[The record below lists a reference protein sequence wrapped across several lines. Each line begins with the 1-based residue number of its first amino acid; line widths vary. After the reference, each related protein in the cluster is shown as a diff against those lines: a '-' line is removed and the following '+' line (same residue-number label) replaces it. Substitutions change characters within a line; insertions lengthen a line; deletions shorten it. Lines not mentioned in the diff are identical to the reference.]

1 MSSPLSRLSVVIVTY
16 NSSAVLADA
25 LASIPSGVETIV
37 VDNASEDTSLTIARN
52 AGAVCI
58 ANDSNMGFCK
68 ASNIG
73 ARASRRE
80 YILFLNPDAVIK
92 ENAIEILLATA
103 ECYPDSAMIGPRL
116 LDQNRKAV
124 WRYKSRLHPVDK
136 NARTPVEPEFTCC
149 VPLLTGAAL
158 LCRRKAFEEVG
169 GFDENIFLYH
179 EDDDLCLRLTQK
191 GWSLIYE
198 PAAEVH
204 HAFGK
209 SSGSSIELTR
219 FKASAHARSY
229 AYVSE
234 KHGLPYRPMQER
246 RKAIKRLA
254 LSLLKF
260 DLSRQAAA
268 FGRLDGISE
277 LARSKQELL
286 SAKIKQNGEI
296 ARDPKTLKAWFAHK
310 LFGRPESSLGIIKRL
325 FAENVRNHILGYTVA
340 FICMGLVAATTGAS
354 AWIMKDVINRIFV
367 NREAG
372 MVMIIAAAV
381 MAIYTIKG
389 FSTYGQQLILQ
400 QIGNNI
406 VATLQKRV
414 FAHLLRQPL
423 SFYEKQAIGDLTT
436 VMSYHAQG
444 ARVVIDLIIQSLGR
458 DLLSVIALTTVMVLQ
473 DPLMSVVMLIIMP
486 LAVMGVGGLVKRVK
500 QIMRLEMQ
508 SIAEIVNAMQ
518 ETAVGIRIVKSFNLE
533 DRMKAR
539 MAKAVEQVE
548 DRANKITR
556 MNAMTSPLMESL
568 GGFAVAA
575 VIMYGGWSVIAK
587 GTDPGSFFAFITA
600 LLLAYEP
607 AKRLARL
614 NVQLSSNMVLVEGLY
629 GLLDA
634 KPAITEAPG
643 AKQLEIREGGRIEFN
658 EVVFAY
664 GKAPALKGISL
675 EARAGSVTALVG
687 PSGAGKTTIF
697 GLIERFFDP
706 QEGSVTIDGQDLHD
720 VTFES
725 LRSKLSLVTQETF
738 LFAGTVR
745 ENIAYGRIGAT
756 DEEIAEAAR
765 MANADEFIQ
774 SLPEK
779 YESQVGEGGGRLSGG
794 QRQRIAIARAMLRD
808 APILLMDEPT
818 SALDAQAEAKV
829 QEALDRLMEGRT
841 TIVIAH
847 RLSTVRNAD
856 KIYVLDKGETV
867 QSGTHDELLAEGG
880 LYATLYSLQF
890 RDAKPKLAAVG
901 AK

>member
-1 MSSPLSRLSVVIVTY
+1 MTQPLSRISVVIVTY
-16 NSSAVLADA
+16 NSAAVLVDA
-25 LASIPSGVETIV
+25 LSSIPTGVEIIV
-37 VDNASEDTSLTIARN
+37 VDNASRDNTLEIARN
-52 AGAVCI
+52 AGAKCI
-58 ANDSNMGFCK
+58 VNDSNLGFCK

-73 ARASRRE
+73 ARASKRE
-80 YILFLNPDAVIK
+80 YILFLNPDTVIK
-92 ENAIEILLATA
+92 DNAIDILLAA
-103 ECYPDSAMIGPRL
+103 ADRYPDSAMIGPRL
-116 LDQNRKAV
+116 LDQNGKSV
-124 WRYKSRLHPVDK
+124 WRYKSRLHPLDK
-136 NARTPVEPEFTCC
+136 TARPPVEPEFTCC
-149 VPLLTGAAL
+149 VPLLSGAAI
-158 LCRRKAFEEVG
+158 LCRRKAFEDVG
-169 GFDENIFLYH
+169 GFDENIFMYH
-179 EDDDLCLRLTQK
+179 DDDDLSLRLTQK

-198 PAAEVH
+198 PAAKVY
-204 HAFGK
+204 HAFGG
-209 SSGSSIELTR
+209 SSGSSRELTR
-219 FKASAHARSY
+219 FKASAHMRSY
-229 AYVSE
+229 AYVSK
-234 KHGLPYRPMQER
+234 KHGIAYSPMRER

-254 LSLLKF
+254 LAVVKL
-260 DLSRQAAA
+260 DRSRQAAA
-268 FGRLDGISE
+268 FGRLDGLSE
-277 LARSKQELL
+277 LARSIPDQLN
-286 SAKIKQNGEI
+286 AQIDADDEI
-296 ARDPKTLKAWFAHK
+296 ASDPKTLRAWIAHK
-310 LFGRPESSLGIIKRL
+310 LFGRPESSLAIIRRL
-325 FAENVRNHILGYTVA
+325 FAENVRNHIPGYTAA
-340 FICMGLVAATTGAS
+340 FICMGFVAATTGAS

-372 MVMIIAAAV
+372 MVAVIAGAV
-381 MAIYTIKG
+381 VAIYTIKG
-389 FSTYGQQLILQ
+389 FSTYGQQLLLQ
-400 QIGNNI
+400 RIGNNI

-423 SFYEKQAIGDLTT
+423 SFFDTRAIGELTT

-444 ARVVIDLIIQSLGR
+444 ARAVIDLVIQSLGR
-458 DLLSVIALTTVMVLQ
+458 DLLSVIALTAVMVLQ
-473 DPLMSVVMLIIMP
+473 DPLMSAVMLIIMP
-486 LAVMGVGGLVKRVK
+486 LAVLGVARLIKRVK
-500 QIMRLEMQ
+500 NIMRLEMQ

-548 DRANKITR
+548 ERANKITR

-575 VIMYGGWSVIAK
+575 VILYGGWSVIAK

-614 NVQLSSNMVLVEGLY
+614 NVQLSTNMVLVEGLY
-629 GLLDA
+629 SLLDS
-634 KPAITEAPG
+634 KPAITEAPD
-643 AKQLEIREGGRIEFN
+643 AKQLEIREGGRIEFK

-706 QEGSVTIDGQDLHD
+706 QQGSVTIDGQDLRE

-725 LRSKLSLVTQETF
+725 LRSRLSLVTQETF

-745 ENIAYGRIGAT
+745 ENIAYGRPGAT
-756 DEEIAEAAR
+756 DEEIEEAAR

-774 SLPEK
+774 DLPEK

-856 KIYVLDKGETV
+856 MIYVLDKGETI

-890 RDAKPKLAAVG
+890 RDAKPRLAAVG

>member
-1 MSSPLSRLSVVIVTY
+1 MRPGTVSVILVTH
-16 NSSAVLADA
+16 NSAEVLGDA
-25 LASIPSGVETIV
+25 LASLPEGVEVIV
-37 VDNASEDTSLTIARN
+37 VDNASKDNSLEIARA
-52 AGAVCI
+52 AGARCV
-58 ANDSNMGFCK
+58 ANANNLGFSK
-68 ASNIG
+68 ANNIG
-73 ARASRRE
+73 ARTAHGE
-80 YILFLNPDAVIK
+80 FLLLLNPDAQLDPG
-92 ENAIEILLATA
+92 ALDTMLATA
-103 ECYPDSAMIGPRL
+103 EQYPDAAIVGPKL
-116 LDQNRKAV
+116 LDEAGQSV
-124 WRYKSRLHPVDK
+124 WRHKSILHPFEGRNK
-136 NARTPVEPEFTCC
+136 TPVEPEFASC
-149 VPLLTGAAL
+149 VPLLTGAAM
-158 LCRRKAFEEVG
+158 LCRRAALQTIEG
-169 GFDENIFLYH
+169 LDENIFLYH
-179 EDDDLCLRLTQK
+179 DDDDLCLRLTRQ

-198 PAAEVH
+198 PAAVVR

-209 SSGSSIELTR
+209 SCGSSTELTR
-219 FKASAHARSY
+219 FKAREHMRSSI
-229 AYVSE
+229 YVRE
-234 KHGLPYRPMQER
+234 KHGVPFDLAQER
-246 RKAIKRLA
+246 RRNLKRLGLA
-254 LSLLKF
+254 SIKF
-260 DLSRQAAA
+260 DRERQVAA
-268 FGRLDGISE
+268 FGRLEALSE
-277 LARSKQELL
+277 LGRSK
-286 SAKIKQNGEI
+286 SAAARAAAADQDEI
-296 ARDPKTLKAWFAHK
+296 AADPKTLKAWIAHK
-310 LFGRPESSLGIIKRL
+310 LFGRPESSLAIIKRL
-325 FAENVRNHILGYTVA
+325 FAENVRNHIPGYTVA
-340 FICMGLVAATTGAS
+340 FICMGFVAATTGAS
-354 AWIMKDVINRIFV
+354 AWIMKDVVNRIFV

-372 MVMIIAAAV
+372 MVMIIAGAV

-389 FSTYGQQLILQ
+389 FSTYGQQLLLQ
-400 QIGNNI
+400 RIGNNI

-423 SFYEKQAIGDLTT
+423 SYYDTHAIGDLTT
-436 VMSYHAQG
+436 VMSYRAQG
-444 ARVVIDLIIQSLGR
+444 ARTVIDLVIQSIGR

-473 DPLMSVVMLIIMP
+473 DPLMSAVMLIIMP
-486 LAVMGVGGLVKRVK
+486 LAVLGVARLIKRVK
-500 QIMRLEMQ
+500 KIMRLEMQ

-575 VIMYGGWSVIAK
+575 VIVYGGWSVIAK

-614 NVQLSSNMVLVEGLY
+614 NVQLSTNMVLAEGLY
-629 GLLDA
+629 ALLDTP
-634 KPAITEAPG
+634 PAISEAPD
-643 AKQLEIREGGRIEFN
+643 ARQLEIREGGRIEFKK
-658 EVVFAY
+658 VVFAY

-706 QEGSVTIDGQDLHD
+706 QEGSVTIDGQDVRE

-725 LRSKLSLVTQETF
+725 LRSRLSLVTQETF

-745 ENIAYGRIGAT
+745 ENIAYGRPGAT
-756 DEEIAEAAR
+756 DDEIEEAAR
-765 MANADEFIQ
+765 MANAHEFIAE
-774 SLPEK
+774 LPGR

-856 KIYVLDKGETV
+856 MIYVLDKGETI
-867 QSGTHDELLAEGG
+867 QSGTHDELLAGGG

>member
-1 MSSPLSRLSVVIVTY
+1 MTLPLSRISVVIVAY
-16 NSSAVLADA
+16 NSAAVLGKALDA
-25 LASIPSGVETIV
+25 IPSGVEIIV
-37 VDNASEDTSLTIARN
+37 VDNASEDNSLQIARD
-52 AGAVCI
+52 AGAKCI
-58 ANDSNMGFCK
+58 ANTSNLGFSK
-68 ASNIG
+68 GSNIG
-73 ARASRRE
+73 ARGSKRE
-80 YILFLNPDAVIK
+80 FILFLNPDAVIK
-92 ENAIEILLATA
+92 EGAMDILLAA
-103 ECYPDSAMIGPRL
+103 ADRYPSSALIGPRL
-116 LDQNRKAV
+116 LDVNGKSV
-124 WRYKSRLHPVDK
+124 WRYKSRLHPIEK
-136 NARTPVEPEFTCC
+136 NTRPPVEPEFACC

-158 LCRRKAFEEVG
+158 LCRRKAFEDVG

-179 EDDDLCLRLTQK
+179 DDDDLSLRLTQK

-204 HAFGK
+204 HAFGT
-209 SSGSSIELTR
+209 SSGSSRELTR
-219 FKASAHARSY
+219 FKASAQVRSY
-229 AYVSE
+229 AYVSK
-234 KHGLPYRPMQER
+234 KHGLDYSLMRER
-246 RKAIKRLA
+246 RKALKRLA
-254 LSLLKF
+254 LAVVRL
-260 DLSRQAAA
+260 DRSRQAAA
-268 FGRLDGISE
+268 FGRLDGLSE
-277 LARSKQELL
+277 LAQSMPDLL
-286 SAKIKQNGEI
+286 SAPVDTNGEV
-296 ARDPKTLKAWFAHK
+296 ASDPKTLKAWIAHK
-310 LFGRPESSLGIIKRL
+310 LFGRPESSLAIIRRL
-325 FAENVRNHILGYTVA
+325 FAENVRNHIPGYTVA

-372 MVMIIAAAV
+372 MVMIIAGAV
-381 MAIYTIKG
+381 VAIYTIKG
-389 FSTYGQQLILQ
+389 FSAYGQQLLLQ
-400 QIGNNI
+400 RIGNNI

-423 SFYEKQAIGDLTT
+423 SFYDTQAIGDLTT

-444 ARVVIDLIIQSLGR
+444 ARAVIDLVIQSLGR

-473 DPLMSVVMLIIMP
+473 DPIMSAVMLIIMP
-486 LAVMGVGGLVKRVK
+486 LAVVGVARLIKRVK
-500 QIMRLEMQ
+500 KIMRLEMQ

-556 MNAMTSPLMESL
+556 MNAMTGPLMESL
-568 GGFAVAA
+568 GGFAVAV
-575 VIMYGGWSVIAK
+575 VIMYGGWSVIAQ

-614 NVQLSSNMVLVEGLY
+614 NVQLSANMVLVEGLY
-629 GLLDA
+629 NLLDA
-634 KPAITEAPG
+634 RPALTEAPG
-643 AKQLEIREGGRIEFN
+643 AKQLNIREGGRIEFN
-658 EVVFAY
+658 GVVFAY
-664 GKAPALKGISL
+664 GEAPALKGVSL

-706 QEGSVTIDGQDLHD
+706 QEGNVTIDGQDLRE
-720 VTFES
+720 VTFAS

-745 ENIAYGRIGAT
+745 ENIAYGRPGAT
-756 DEEIAEAAR
+756 DDEIEEAAR

-774 SLPEK
+774 ELPQK

-856 KIYVLDKGETV
+856 RIYVLDRGEIM
-867 QSGTHDELLAEGG
+867 QSGTHHKLLAEGG

-890 RDAKPKLAAVG
+890 RDAKQSSATAA
-901 AK
+901 AQ